1 MFAIDVASSAAV
13 YWQPLNDHRARVEV
27 DLRGPKTIGIAALSE
42 DIRQGQIVARYI
54 LEGERDDTWI
64 TLSEGTT
71 IGYRKL
77 DRFDPVRGAPRS
89 PHDSRRSRDTQTR
102 SDRPVRAGVAF
113 ARDDTP
119 VSRSRDTSP
128 MRSSFKNA

>member
-64 TLSEGTT
+64 MLSEGTT

-77 DRFDPVRGAPRS
+77 DRFDPVVV
-89 PHDSRRSRDTQTR
+89 RRIRLTIADAVETP
-102 SDRPVRAGVAF
+102 RPVQIGLF
-113 ARDDTP
+113 AP
-119 VSRSRDTSP
+119 
-128 MRSSFKNA
+128 A